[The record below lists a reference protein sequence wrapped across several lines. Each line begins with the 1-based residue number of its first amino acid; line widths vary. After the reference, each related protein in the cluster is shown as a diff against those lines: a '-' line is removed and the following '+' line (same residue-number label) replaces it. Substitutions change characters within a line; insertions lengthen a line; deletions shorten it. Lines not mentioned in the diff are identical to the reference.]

1 VSRSN
6 MGTKTTLY
14 QEDWHSKAWLTA
26 LEKLIAPSYSCAT
39 SSVQVALQA
48 CLELLGTRTEIIPVI
63 MPVTSAPDTL
73 SAVLRSGAHPLLL
86 DVDEETLQMDAEQ
99 LNDSLRLVTEQD
111 KVPVVLFNR
120 PFGNPIRPELLE
132 MIQDLPSI
140 VDSRLVPRTD
150 LGEDDLCCT
159 FNIFDLTPLCGAG
172 GFVIHGFSKQV
183 KQIKQV
189 ATGVMGL
196 GGALPE
202 LLAKKAVTE
211 IKLDC
216 IEPLEWVKVPN
227 ARRAVATL
235 AAEGIE
241 AVVAVFPL
249 YKLEEVKRRY
259 SEEPEYPIAEKV
271 ENSYICV
278 SSKALT
284 KVNKVL

>member
-1 VSRSN
+1 

-14 QEDWHSKAWLTA
+14 LEDWHSKAWLTA
-26 LEKLIAPSYSCAT
+26 LEKLIAPKYSCAT
-39 SSVQVALQA
+39 ASVQVAVQS
-48 CLELLGTRTEIIPVI
+48 CLELLGTRTDDTAVI

-73 SAVLRSGAHPLLL
+73 SAVLRSGSYPLLL
-86 DVDEETLQMDAEQ
+86 DIDEETLQMDVEQ
-99 LNDSLRLVTEQD
+99 LSESLSLMEEEE

-132 MIQDLPSI
+132 MVQDLPSI
-140 VDSRLVPRTD
+140 MDSRLVPHKD

-172 GFVIHGFSKQV
+172 GFIIHGYAMQV
-183 KQIKQV
+183 KQLKQV
-189 ATGVMGL
+189 ASGVMGL
-196 GGALPE
+196 GGGLPE
-202 LLAKKAVTE
+202 LLAEKAVIE

-227 ARRAVATL
+227 SRRAVATL
-235 AAEGIE
+235 ASHNIE
-241 AVVAVFPL
+241 AVVGVFPL
-249 YKLEEVKRRY
+249 FKLEEVKRRY

-284 KVNKVL
+284 KVNKIL

>member
-1 VSRSN
+1 
-6 MGTKTTLY
+6 MGTDKVTLY
-14 QEDWHSKAWLTA
+14 KEDWYSRTWTTC
-26 LEKLIAPSYSCAT
+26 LEDYIAPKHSCAT
-39 SSVQVALQA
+39 SSVQVAVQA
-48 CLELLGTRTEIIPVI
+48 CLELLGTRTEVVPVI

-86 DVDEETLQMDAEQ
+86 DIDEVHLQMDVEQ
-99 LNDSLRLVTEQD
+99 LKDALSLVAEED

-120 PFGNPIRPELLE
+120 PFGDPIRPELLE

-140 VDSRLVPRTD
+140 MDARLEPHKH
-150 LGEDDLCCT
+150 LGVDDLCCT
-159 FNIFDLTPLCGAG
+159 FNIFDLTPVCGGG

-196 GGALPE
+196 GGRLPE
-202 LLAKKAVTE
+202 LLAERAFTE
-211 IKLDC
+211 IKCLDHDVP
-216 IEPLEWVKVPN
+216 EPLEWIKVPN
-227 ARRAVATL
+227 ARRAAATL
-235 AAEGIE
+235 ASHNIE
-241 AVVAVFPL
+241 AVVSVFPL

-278 SSKALT
+278 SPEAAYR
-284 KVNKVL
+284 VNQIL